1 MGESW
6 SNEANKRFSEIVSAM
21 GDKLTA
27 QFKDNFRARLYLR
40 LDFQVILFSFLIRY
54 VTRNTILFSILLVF
68 SIFGYFFSGPGM
80 AVLRELDFEP
90 NVISGMIESGV
101 NNNNNL
107 Y

>member
-1 MGESW
+1 
-6 SNEANKRFSEIVSAM
+6 
-21 GDKLTA
+21 
-27 QFKDNFRARLYLR
+27 
-40 LDFQVILFSFLIRY
+40 
-54 VTRNTILFSILLVF
+54 
-68 SIFGYFFSGPGM
+68 M